1 MRVDLR
7 VKPMSPAMKVPK
19 VSFNRFSSERG
30 AIGIRDIFTS
40 IVVFLIFGAIAGP
53 FALQQQTQVQSASA
67 VADARALAIEVER
80 FLASNP
86 GINVTSPVPIAYD
99 GGVGILTIPLVG
111 LEGEKATTRLT
122 LSPNA
127 AIPAAQPG
135 GSLIKANVVTS
146 KTEFCVAV
154 SHFGQIAFHNQS
166 GPADS
171 CS

>member
-1 MRVDLR
+1 MVETMNAKSRFR
-7 VKPMSPAMKVPK
+7 
-19 VSFNRFSSERG
+19 NRLASERG
-30 AIGIRDIFTS
+30 AISVRDIFTS

-53 FALQQQTQVQSASA
+53 FALQQQTQVQSATA
-67 VADARALAIEVER
+67 VNDARALAIEVER

-86 GINVTSPVPIAYD
+86 SVDVKAPVSIVYD
-99 GGVGILTIPLVG
+99 GVSGILTVPLVG
-111 LEGEKATTRLT
+111 LEGEKATARLV

-127 AIPAAQPG
+127 SLPAAQPG
-135 GSLIKANVVTS
+135 TKLAKANTITS

-154 SHFGQIAFHNQS
+154 SHFGQTAYHNQG